1 MDINLGEN
9 LKTLRIRS
17 RRTLEDVAEI
27 IDVSRQ
33 SVSKWESGESYPDI
47 EKCVRLSKLYNVS
60 LDALI
65 NKPLEELINEDG
77 KRDRYV
83 FGLTVL
89 GKNGTIRLPQKAIEI
104 FEITEKDALLVVG
117 DKTQGILFQLVHALL
132 LSGRLRA
139 CDRFVIR
146 NYYFIPYISKKQVDL
161 LYSSHRSKQRKSK
174 ISSIFAPGSHKKGGA
189 RLPAGPALFRFQ
201 SYLSCCP

>member
-33 SVSKWESGESYPDI
+33 SVSKWESAGESYPDI

-117 DKTQGILFQLVHALL
+117 DKTQGIAIVKCGGTNDFIDEN
-132 LSGRLRA
+132 SGKE
-139 CDRFVIR
+139 IR
-146 NYYFIPYISKKQVDL
+146 
-161 LYSSHRSKQRKSK
+161 
-174 ISSIFAPGSHKKGGA
+174 
-189 RLPAGPALFRFQ
+189 
-201 SYLSCCP
+201 

>member
-1 MDINLGEN
+1 MLYLAKN
-9 LKTLRIRS
+9 LKKYRIMKDL
-17 RRTLEDVAEI
+17 TQEDIADYLNI
-27 IDVSRQ
+27 TPQ
-33 SVSKWESGESYPDI
+33 SVSKWERGESYPDI

-117 DKTQGILFQLVHALL
+117 DKTQGIAIVKCGGTNDFIDEN
-132 LSGRLRA
+132 SGKE
-139 CDRFVIR
+139 IR
-146 NYYFIPYISKKQVDL
+146 
-161 LYSSHRSKQRKSK
+161 
-174 ISSIFAPGSHKKGGA
+174 
-189 RLPAGPALFRFQ
+189 
-201 SYLSCCP
+201 

>member
-77 KRDRYV
+77 KK
-83 FGLTVL
+83 GQ
-89 GKNGTIRLPQKAIEI
+89 IRFRTDGSRQK
-104 FEITEKDALLVVG
+104 
-117 DKTQGILFQLVHALL
+117 
-132 LSGRLRA
+132 
-139 CDRFVIR
+139 R
-146 NYYFIPYISKKQVDL
+146 NNQI
-161 LYSSHRSKQRKSK
+161 
-174 ISSIFAPGSHKKGGA
+174 AAKGN
-189 RLPAGPALFRFQ
+189 RNI
-201 SYLSCCP
+201 

>member
-104 FEITEKDALLVVG
+104 FVITEKDALLVVG
-117 DKTQGILFQLVHALL
+117 DKTQGIAIVKC
-132 LSGRLRA
+132 SGTN
-139 CDRFVIR
+139 DFIDENSGKEIR
-146 NYYFIPYISKKQVDL
+146 
-161 LYSSHRSKQRKSK
+161 
-174 ISSIFAPGSHKKGGA
+174 
-189 RLPAGPALFRFQ
+189 
-201 SYLSCCP
+201 